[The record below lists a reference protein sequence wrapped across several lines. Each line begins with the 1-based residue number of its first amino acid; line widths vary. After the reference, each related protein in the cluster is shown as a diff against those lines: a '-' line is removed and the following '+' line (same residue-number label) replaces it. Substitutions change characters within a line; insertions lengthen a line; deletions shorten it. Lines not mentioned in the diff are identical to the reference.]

1 VIEVES
7 KSKKIYATHGTGLF
21 EKHQFRKLGRHVVFE
36 AGILVFHP
44 ETISIGDNV
53 YIGHNTILK
62 GYHKNELVIGDH
74 TWIGQGCF
82 FHSAGGIR
90 IGEAVGIGPMVKVIS
105 SHHRM
110 DDLSKPVLFQDIEF
124 KRVVIGSGSDIGMGA
139 VILPGIT
146 IGEGAVVGAGAV
158 VTRDVPPCAVAAG
171 NPAGIIRYRNR
182 MQAT

>member
-1 VIEVES
+1 MEI
-7 KSKKIYATHGTGLF
+7 KSEKINTTHGTGLF

-36 AGILVFHP
+36 AGVLVFHP

-62 GYHKNELVIGDH
+62 GYHENELLIGDH

-105 SHHRM
+105 SQHRRN
-110 DDLSKPVLFQDIEF
+110 DPSKPILFQDIEF
-124 KRVVIGSGSDIGMGA
+124 QRVVIESGSDIGMGA
-139 VILPGIT
+139 IILPGII
-146 IGEGAVVGAGAV
+146 IGEGAVVGAGSV
-158 VTRDVPPCAVAAG
+158 VTREVPPYAVVAG
-171 NPAGIIRYRNR
+171 NPAAIIRYRNR
-182 MQAT
+182 MQDT